1 MPWTQRGEG
10 QSLRSSCSNSGL
22 RPGSG
27 LTRNLRFPSQTASP
41 ALQLVT
47 ETPNTPQHCCSEKD
61 TQHKAA
67 AVREPRGAGQ
77 GRGGA
82 GETLAPCTERNLEET
97 QGDDRKGNRSQ
108 LYPGEACLHGPQ
120 HTGRPCD
127 GMHMPEDGTRPQRPS
142 KETGPLADTGPTS
155 GPLRSFLEKGWLRE

>member
-1 MPWTQRGEG
+1 MKLPFSGLRWPRGLAWHQYTSPCRG
-10 QSLRSSCSNSGL
+10 SGSLRNSCSNSGL

-41 ALQLVT
+41 ALRLVT
-47 ETPNTPQHCCSEKD
+47 EAPNTPQHCCSERD

-97 QGDDRKGNRSQ
+97 QGDDKEREQVPASPRGSM
-108 LYPGEACLHGPQ
+108 PAWAPAHGEA
-120 HTGRPCD
+120 
-127 GMHMPEDGTRPQRPS
+127 
-142 KETGPLADTGPTS
+142 
-155 GPLRSFLEKGWLRE
+155 LRWYAHA